1 MKKLIILFLILSI
14 LIVGCKSYTQSADRQ
29 PTQPPP
35 NPAVG
40 GGCGVAENENQNTK
54 IKYVGVEAAL

>member
-14 LIVGCKSYTQSADRQ
+14 LIVGCKSYNQPVEKSQ
-29 PTQPPP
+29 PTQ

-40 GGCGVAENENQNTK
+40 GGCGVAENENEQTK
-54 IKYVGVEAAL
+54 IKYWGVESGL